1 MLAGT
6 TFCVLSATCYVGLN
20 LLERYL
26 EGEAREKGPAL
37 LSGEAVE
44 EDQATALARLL
55 LIFFPTCRLPAS
67 ACAEEASRERSGTCQ
82 ERAKTAA
89 RRGRRAAPDAEPGN
103 EWGAAR
109 ARPAP
114 RLRAPQ
120 GAGQRRLPRRAREP
134 LLRGPLRLTSRAFRT
149 AAVARALLPACV
161 TLDVAVAQI
170 AALMDLGREQV
181 AGFKIL
187 NFAAVLVLH
196 SSGFDVS
203 ALYGGFGLWGVVIGY
218 ASRNILED
226 LFAGLLIVYR
236 RWFTVG
242 DYVVVGGVGGTV
254 EEVWVTSTKIKLF
267 SNGERIHMAN
277 SKILASG
284 VVNHNERTTRRVNK
298 YWHLAHDSD
307 PAAFGEAP
315 YFGAHVMNLELDG
328 ILVENVYFIKNGQSA
343 VLWKRLE
350 TATNLAALRALK
362 DLGLKLAAR
371 YPARS

>member
-6 TFCVLSATCYVGLN
+6 TFCVLSATCYVGLS
-20 LLERYL
+20 LLERCL
-26 EGEAREKGPAL
+26 EGEAREKGRAL

-82 ERAKTAA
+82 ERAKNRRR
-89 RRGRRAAPDAEPGN
+89 RRGVALLQTPNPETNGAPP
-103 EWGAAR
+103 AR
-109 ARPAP
+109 DRPLVYVLLKA
-114 RLRAPQ
+114 LDNVVCL
-120 GAGQRRLPRRAREP
+120 AGPASLCFA
-134 LLRGPLRLTSRAFRT
+134 GHSDLTSRAFRT

-284 VVNHNERTTRRVNK
+284 VRLDAIADRDDIRPHITK
-298 YWHLAHDSD
+298 
-307 PAAFGEAP
+307 FGEAP
-315 YFGAHVMNLELDG
+315 HFGAHVMNLELDG

-371 YPARS
+371 CPARS